1 MNSKAPNENIVEV
14 DLCCPHIAEW
24 AGAFGWGRDS
34 HLRGQ
39 AQPPIVPVHIHELY
53 LDAPWGCAVHLAV
66 SNVDLAPTPGC
77 YLQVQCR
84 KLLSTLSEVS

>member
-1 MNSKAPNENIVEV
+1 MMILPVLSGGGGE
-14 DLCCPHIAEW
+14 C
-24 AGAFGWGRDS
+24 

-66 SNVDLAPTPGC
+66 FNVDLAPTPGC
-77 YLQVQCR
+77 YLQVQSR
-84 KLLSTLSEVS
+84 KLLSLLSELS